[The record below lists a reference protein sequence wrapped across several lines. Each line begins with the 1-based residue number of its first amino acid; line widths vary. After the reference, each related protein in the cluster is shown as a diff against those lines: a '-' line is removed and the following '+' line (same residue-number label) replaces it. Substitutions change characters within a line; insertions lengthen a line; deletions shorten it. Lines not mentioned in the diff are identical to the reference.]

1 MGRKCEGMTDGQ
13 KRQKIEEML
22 KLAREVAARSRHH
35 PIVITFTARDCA
47 DCIHRATCSRPEKD
61 IAPCKRFSAIE

>member
-22 KLAREVAARSRHH
+22 KLAREVTIRSCHH
-35 PIVITFTARDCA
+35 PIRITFTARDCV
-47 DCIHRATCSRPEKD
+47 DCVHRATCNRPEKG
-61 IAPCKRFSAIE
+61 ISPCKRFSAIE